1 MKSTSKQL
9 IIFYISGEIKIRLF
23 IFLNYFISSRLS
35 ECGRYRVEN
44 MGKQQNIGLI
54 QQILTSLRTRTACR
68 RQRLRQRQGK
78 ERPHPR
84 TQLLAHCVRQAMP
97 DLFALSVPAMKAS
110 GVRVEF
116 GYTSNK

>member
-1 MKSTSKQL
+1 
-9 IIFYISGEIKIRLF
+9 
-23 IFLNYFISSRLS
+23 
-35 ECGRYRVEN
+35 

-54 QQILTSLRTRTACR
+54 QQISTSLRTRTACR

-78 ERPHPR
+78 EIPHPR

-116 GYTSNK
+116 GCTSNKSIMQYCGVFFLFVSPLWQFIATNT